1 MATGTLAVPEQRVFR
16 IFISYASEDLAVATA
31 VASCFKT
38 ALPDFF
44 AEVNFDK
51 EFLEAGSAF
60 QAQIEAKLQQT
71 DVFIIVY
78 TGAEKRSHGY
88 TGWEVGYFDHIM
100 RTDPGHRKKI
110 SLYLFDPP
118 AVTAV
123 DQGIQLGLST
133 DQLKLSLQQF
143 EAGLCVSP
151 DEPLCKEIEDWQE
164 VVAKNIEKSG
174 FARPHRRPEQE
185 PAKGVHNLKLAIFQY
200 LKGTIENVVKPQK
213 QITIR
218 VKGSALEQSSDSL
231 PAEAELRPLGALS
244 TGGSM
249 KIFGLADE
257 RITWKEFLEKTAD
270 QPFADSWR
278 DAITTVVLS
287 SFPDRINVDNS
298 QVILASD
305 GNTGYRVILT
315 TATKFYDDFRE
326 FNVYFV
332 EMLQRADY
340 GDEATTRLL
349 KGLELLCRFRSM
361 FLEPGSDFLG
371 ENVNLVEIHKLPE
384 MANRLFKELNLL
396 HRDAQEAG
404 LDKPG
409 MWTQYVDVDHFRAIA
424 EAYRPCESKLRK
436 IIPKIMA
443 VRGQPELLEP
453 LGQEM
458 SEMLTHM
465 ELTVRPKNAL
475 LLKEMT
481 ARLSKIVEDQDQAS
495 AARPSPILLVNGRE
509 TVGQSG

>member
-1 MATGTLAVPEQRVFR
+1 MATSALAVPEQRVFR
-16 IFISYASEDLAVATA
+16 IFISYASEDLAIATA

-44 AEVNFDK
+44 AEVNLDRD
-51 EFLEAGSAF
+51 FLEPGSAF

-100 RTDPGHRKKI
+100 RTDRGQRKKI

-118 AVTAV
+118 AVTVV
-123 DQGIQLGLST
+123 DQGVQLGLST
-133 DQLKLSLQQF
+133 DQLRLSFQQF
-143 EAGLCVSP
+143 EGSLSVSSE
-151 DEPLCKEIEDWQE
+151 DPLCKEIEDWQE

-185 PAKGVHNLKLAIFQY
+185 PAKCVHNLKLAIFQH
-200 LKGTIENVVKPQK
+200 LKCTIENIVKPQK

-218 VKGSALEQSSDSL
+218 VKGSALEQSSDNL
-231 PAEAELRPLGALS
+231 PPEAELRPLGAIS

-257 RITWKEFLEKTAD
+257 PITWKEFLEKTAD

-287 SFPDRINVDNS
+287 SFPDRVNVDNS

-349 KGLELLCRFRSM
+349 KGLELVCRFRSM

-371 ENVNLVEIHKLPE
+371 ANVGLMQVNKLPE
-384 MANRLFKELNLL
+384 IANSLLKELNLL

-404 LDKPG
+404 LDRPG
-409 MWTQYVDVDHFRAIA
+409 MWTQYLDFDHFRAIA
-424 EAYRPCESKLRK
+424 EAYRPCESELRRM
-436 IIPKIMA
+436 IPKIMA
-443 VRGQPELLEP
+443 LRGQPELLEP
-453 LGQEM
+453 LGKEM
-458 SEMLTHM
+458 SAVLTRM
-465 ELTVRPKNAL
+465 EVVVRPENSL
-475 LLKEMT
+475 LLREM
-481 ARLSKIVEDQDQAS
+481 AAKLSKIVEDQDQAS
-495 AARPSPILLVNGRE
+495 AARHSL
-509 TVGQSG
+509 SGS